1 MNPIRLALRA
11 TPGLALL
18 AAACTSASP
27 QPESPV
33 ERGQALFVEQGC
45 YGCHTVRGTGTPI
58 ANDLSHV
65 GGKYSEAE
73 LARRVRDPTLHKP
86 GAHMPT
92 LELTDAQ
99 VRALAAYLAT
109 LR

>member
-1 MNPIRLALRA
+1 MVRLLPAGRARGVDSPLARCKRRAHVWPRVEAVALRLHASSGMNPIRMALPA

-45 YGCHTVRGTGTPI
+45 YGWR
-58 ANDLSHV
+58 
-65 GGKYSEAE
+65 SEEDTAE
-73 LARRVRDPTLHKP
+73 L
-86 GAHMPT
+86 
-92 LELTDAQ
+92 
-99 VRALAAYLAT
+99 
-109 LR
+109 